1 MVIKAFAPPVLT
13 EGVWTSWNSAFQFAA
28 ADAVSYEYDEKWDN
42 RGSFSLALPFSK
54 ARLSA
59 LTMNSVLCISDD
71 FFHSDDWHIVENV
84 FYEGKRIILTG
95 HDSKGLLHL
104 RQTVP
109 PASSPVEGFD
119 AVEGTTAECA
129 QALLKHNCVAN
140 NDYSVRTQR
149 QLPITIGNCAAGLT
163 SDSYMTAY
171 ENLID
176 AVHNLCY
183 NAGLGY
189 SMKGNA
195 AGAGFVFRTLAG
207 TDRSIG
213 QSERGRVI
221 FSVSQKNVLNL
232 SFEHGIDNLLSVMYT
247 KDSND
252 VVQTVYRDGE
262 TAGLSRREC
271 SISVP
276 VSSTT
281 EPDAFRMYALKA
293 VEDNIETH
301 SYELTASAASGY
313 GSRYFLGDIVTVKD
327 DFTGS
332 AYNGVITG
340 AVKSFGAGQR
350 SLSLTIGKPKQK
362 LFDKITKNLKN
373 GVI

>member
-1 MVIKAFAPPVLT
+1 MVIKAYDPPVLT
-13 EGVWTSWNSAFQFAA
+13 GGVWTSWDGAFRFAA
-28 ADAVSYEYDEKWDN
+28 ADAVSYEYDEKWDD
-42 RGSFSLALPFSK
+42 RGSFSLVLPFSGV
-54 ARLSA
+54 RLSA
-59 LTMNSVLCISDD
+59 LSMNSVICVTDD
-71 FFHSDDWHIVENV
+71 FFNMSDWLIVEDIA
-84 FYEGKRIILTG
+84 YEGQRITVSG
-95 HDSKGLLHL
+95 HDTKGLLRL

-109 PASSPVEGFD
+109 PANSPVEGFD
-119 AVEGTTAECA
+119 AVEGTTAECV

-149 QLPITIGNCAAGLT
+149 QLPITFGTCAAGLT
-163 SDSYMTAY
+163 EDSYMTAY
-171 ENLID
+171 EDLGE

-189 SMKGNA
+189 SLKGTS
-195 AGAGFVFRTLAG
+195 GTGFSFRTLVG
-207 TDRSIG
+207 TDRSIA
-213 QSERGRVI
+213 QSDRGRVI
-221 FSVSQKNVLNL
+221 FSVAQKDVLSL
-232 SFEHGIDNLLSVMYT
+232 GFEHSVDNLLNVMYT
-247 KDSND
+247 KDSNN
-252 VVQTVYRDGE
+252 VVQTVYRDSE
-262 TAGLSRREC
+262 TAGLARREC

-281 EPDAFRMYALKA
+281 EADAFRMYALNA

-301 SYELTASAASGY
+301 SYDLTASAASGY

-332 AYNGVITG
+332 YWGGVITG
-340 AVKSFGAGQR
+340 AEKSFAAGQR

-362 LFDKITKNLKN
+362 LLDRIIKNLKN

>member
-149 QLPITIGNCAAGLT
+149 QLPITFGTCAAGLT
-163 SDSYMTAY
+163 EDSYMTAY
-171 ENLID
+171 EDLGE

-189 SMKGNA
+189 SLKGTS
-195 AGAGFVFRTLAG
+195 GTGFSFRTLAG
-207 TDRSIG
+207 TDRSIA
-213 QSERGRVI
+213 QSDRGRVI
-221 FSVSQKNVLNL
+221 FSVAQKDVLSL
-232 SFEHGIDNLLSVMYT
+232 GFEHSVDNLLNVMYT

-252 VVQTVYRDGE
+252 VVQTVYRDTE
-262 TAGLSRREC
+262 TAGFARREC

-281 EPDAFRMYALKA
+281 EADAFRMYALNA

-313 GSRYFLGDIVTVKD
+313 GSRYFLGDTVTVKD

-332 AYNGVITG
+332 FWNGVITG
-340 AVKSFGAGQR
+340 VEKSFSAGQR

-362 LFDKITKNLKN
+362 LLDRIIKNLKN